1 MAKRRVEA
9 VHFIDDSDDE
19 IFLTKILFSKE
30 KIAPR
35 LMPYSSFERFR
46 DALGAA
52 APDEPMLVCVDLNM
66 PSMKGT
72 DIIASVL
79 ADKDRPPVIIGICS
93 GSEDPADKLNAKRV
107 GARFFVQKP
116 LNRAALR
123 AICSVTEELS
133 FDVGA
138 DDTFTLSCIS

>member
-1 MAKRRVEA
+1 MDKRRVEA

-19 IFLTKILFSKE
+19 IFLTKILFSRE

-35 LMPYSSFERFR
+35 LVHYNSLEEFR
-46 DALGAA
+46 AALGAA
-52 APDEPMLVCVDLNM
+52 APDQPMLVCVDLNM
-66 PSMKGT
+66 PRMKGT

-79 ADKDRPPVIIGICS
+79 ADAARRPMIIGICS

-123 AICSVTEELS
+123 AICSVADELS
-133 FDVGA
+133 FEITHDDV
-138 DDTFTLSCIS
+138 FTLSCSS

>member
-1 MAKRRVEA
+1 MGKQRVEA

-35 LMPYSSFERFR
+35 LLHYSSFEGFR
-46 DALGAA
+46 AALDSAA
-52 APDEPMLVCVDLNM
+52 RDEPMLVCVDLNM

-72 DIIASVL
+72 EIIASVL
-79 ADKDRPPVIIGICS
+79 ADTTRPPMIIGICS

-123 AICSVTEELS
+123 AICSVTDELS
-133 FDVGA
+133 FEVTP